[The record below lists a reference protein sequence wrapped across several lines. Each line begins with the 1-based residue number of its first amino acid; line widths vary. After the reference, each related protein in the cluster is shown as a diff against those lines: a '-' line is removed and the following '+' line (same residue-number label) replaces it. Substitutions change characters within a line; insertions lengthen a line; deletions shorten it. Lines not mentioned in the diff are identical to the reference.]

1 MGQLINNFDGIF
13 LMFDSVELPSE
24 ICKHLV
30 SITPILGISGSFDD
44 YYLWIISKYFPISSN
59 QILIPFPSKEPPEEL
74 SLNILRKGEDDTM
87 IASFKQSKLDS
98 KVLEEGKKIVS
109 PVYNRAIITFETRL
123 SESSLI
129 TGKQKLAVYDI
140 VCAYGVGGLDPDFND
155 EITIAKTIEVMSP
168 TPVDTLVVKKKL
180 K

>member
-1 MGQLINNFDGIF
+1 MGQLINNFDVIF

-59 QILIPFPSKEPPEEL
+59 QILIPFSSKEPPKEL

-87 IASFKQSKLDS
+87 IAVLKQSKLNP
-98 KVLEEGKKIVS
+98 KVLEEGKKIVA
-109 PVYNRAIITFETRL
+109 PIYNRAIITLETKL

-129 TGKQKLAVYDI
+129 TKNQKLAIYDI
-140 VCAYGVGGLDPDFND
+140 VYAYGVAGLDPDFND

-168 TPVDTLVVKKKL
+168 TSVDTLVVKKKL

>member
-1 MGQLINNFDGIF
+1 MGQIINNIDAIF

-24 ICKHLV
+24 ICKYLV
-30 SITPILGISGSFDD
+30 SITPILGISGSFDN
-44 YYLWIISKYFPISSN
+44 YYLWIFPKYFPISSN
-59 QILIPFPSKEPPEEL
+59 QILIPFSSKEPPEEL

-98 KVLEEGKKIVS
+98 KVLEEGKKIAA
-109 PVYNRAIITFETRL
+109 PVYSRSIITFETRL

-129 TGKQKLAVYDI
+129 IGKQKLAVYDI
-140 VCAYGVGGLDPDFND
+140 VYAYGVGGLDPDFND
-155 EITIAKTIEVMSP
+155 EITIAKTIEVMAP
-168 TPVDTLVVKKKL
+168 TPVDTLVVEKKL